1 MGVHCFAT
9 SLVLL
14 FVLVVMFNVPSLYL
28 PLEVECNTIHMR
40 LVQHL
45 LEIHMNVKTLIHY
58 GNPTMEMVT
67 TNIVVI
73 AIIADGKDNVQ
84 ELQIIVQEVHPVIA
98 QEVHI
103 ALVDLQILFVQE
115 VHIALVDLLIFVL
128 IIQIVHAVVVI
139 AAQEATKIQENLPY
153 MTFLEPPV
161 KILEAFHLK
170 LNFLV
175 IPIEEN

>member
-1 MGVHCFAT
+1 MG
-9 SLVLL
+9 
-14 FVLVVMFNVPSLYL
+14 
-28 PLEVECNTIHMR
+28 
-40 LVQHL
+40 
-45 LEIHMNVKTLIHY
+45 
-58 GNPTMEMVT
+58 PTMEMVT
-67 TNIVVI
+67 TNILVI

-84 ELQIIVQEVHPVIA
+84 ELQIIVQEVHPVI
-98 QEVHI
+98 
-103 ALVDLQILFVQE
+103 VQE
-115 VHIALVDLLIFVL
+115 VHIALVDLLILVVHAVHLIVVL

-170 LNFLV
+170 LNFLD